1 MNSTMRKYCWNGDG
15 HTTAICP
22 QTEKLELSSKTSC
35 SEKVLMY
42 ISDGYKIKKSRKEER
57 SRDAVV

>member
-1 MNSTMRKYCWNGDG
+1 MNSTTEKVLLKRFHLDG

-22 QTEKLELSSKTSC
+22 QTEKLEPSSKTSC

-42 ISDGYKIKKSRKEER
+42 ISDGYKKEP
-57 SRDAVV
+57 

>member
-22 QTEKLELSSKTSC
+22 QTEKLEPSSKTSC

-42 ISDGYKIKKSRKEER
+42 ISDGYKKEP
-57 SRDAVV
+57 